1 MAPYDADYVK
11 KLAQDKRQ
19 VEDMYAKGCQFND
32 CVISKSTWNL
42 IFEVSN

>member
-19 VEDMYAKGCQFND
+19 VKDMYAKACQFND
-32 CVISKSTWNL
+32 CVISKST
-42 IFEVSN
+42 